1 MNVKEAFQQ
10 HYDKMQAHHHA
21 QAEDDNGQST
31 DCAALAD
38 CAKAAGDTGAAKAH
52 ASMAKRFANSAARHS
67 EESDAYAS
75 MHKMVTAALA
85 TSKVM
90 GDPDAVVPDGVQR
103 VLREF
108 PGLTAIPRTGQPS
121 NPGKPNVPLQ
131 FEKLIAVEEE

>member
-21 QAEDDNGQST
+21 QAEDDSGHST
-31 DCAALAD
+31 DCEALAE

-67 EESDAYAS
+67 EDSDAYAS
-75 MHKMVTAALA
+75 MHKVVSALV

-90 GDPDAVVPDGVQR
+90 GNDPDAIVPDGVQR

-108 PGLTAIPRTGQPS
+108 PGLTAIPRTGQPA
-121 NPGKPNVPLQ
+121 NPSKPNVPLQ
-131 FEKLIAVEEE
+131 FEKLVAVEEE